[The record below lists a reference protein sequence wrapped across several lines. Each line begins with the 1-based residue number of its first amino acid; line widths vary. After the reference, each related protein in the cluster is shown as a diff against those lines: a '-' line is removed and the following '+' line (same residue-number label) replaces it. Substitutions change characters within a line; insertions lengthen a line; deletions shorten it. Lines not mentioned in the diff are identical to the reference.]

1 MIGRRVT
8 CLRSVRT
15 GAAARIAQR
24 AANAARWSFIQAT
37 VAFALYCAFTGS
49 VSAQQDSAPS
59 ALAARLDGL
68 VAGLMTREQVP
79 GAIAAVISGDEVIV
93 QGYGVAGPG
102 GQTAVGPDNVRFEI
116 GSVTKLFTWVAV
128 MMLVEE
134 GRLDLHAD
142 VSNYLPG
149 FDIPGGTP
157 LTLAHLMSH
166 RGGFEESYAIFDEDI
181 AALPRAQALAVAA
194 PDQVFPRGE
203 ITSYSNWGAALAGL
217 IVEDVS
223 GVPWEDFVQTR
234 ILDPLAMNDTT
245 LAERLR
251 QPDQPPLA
259 QSYTLQGGIARPAFR
274 IDIGAFGPA
283 GATASTAS
291 DMARFLR
298 FVMGDGALEGARL
311 LQPGTM
317 AQMRMRL
324 FEDRPQA
331 ADMAHGFQSRPRFG
345 TMVYGHGGGL
355 NEFLSNLV
363 FVPEIGAGVFISQNG
378 GAGASLPLLVPD
390 LILADLAAD
399 AGLTAPEAQPVPE
412 AAARAAEAAG
422 RYVTNR
428 RTFSGPGQA
437 LAALAPMSVVALSD
451 GALLIPTGTLPMPSR
466 FDPIAPD
473 LWQDAMGHRVTV
485 IRDAQGQ
492 ITRLADGTGA
502 QTHERVRGL
511 EDPVWLTVGF
521 ALALLLATTS
531 ILGLIW
537 RHGLRGGS
545 RIGAV
550 VAAVQGTGAVAIWA
564 LAASGVAMALAASRL
579 GSQFLFDQ
587 PQLTFEIFLGIV
599 TAIAVLA
606 AALAVSLP
614 FVWRAPGWSLWRRA
628 HLTAFALSL
637 IGLAGLMLNWGLA
650 FGGPI

>member
-1 MIGRRVT
+1 MV
-8 CLRSVRT
+8 
-15 GAAARIAQR
+15 
-24 AANAARWSFIQAT
+24 
-37 VAFALYCAFTGS
+37 VAIFCAFTGGL
-49 VSAQQDSAPS
+49 SAQQDSDLSP
-59 ALAARLDGL
+59 LAARLDGL
-68 VAGLMTREQVP
+68 AEGLMPREQVP
-79 GAIAAVISGDEVIV
+79 GAIAVVISGDEVIV
-93 QGYGVAGPG
+93 RGYGVAGPG

-116 GSVTKLFTWVAV
+116 GSITKLFTWVAV

-134 GRLDLHAD
+134 GRLDLRAD

-149 FDIPGGTP
+149 FDIPGGEP

-166 RGGFEESYAIFDEDI
+166 RGGFEESYAIFDQDI
-181 AALPRAQALAVAA
+181 AALPRAQALAAAA

-217 IVEDVS
+217 VVEEVS
-223 GVPWEDFVQTR
+223 GQPWEDFVQTR

-291 DMARFLR
+291 DMARFLQ
-298 FVMGDGALEGARL
+298 FLMSDGALEGARL
-311 LQPGTM
+311 LQLGTM
-317 AQMRMRL
+317 AQMRTRL
-324 FEDRPQA
+324 FEGRPQA

-363 FVPEIGAGVFISQNG
+363 FIPEIGAGVFISQNG
-378 GAGASLPLLVPD
+378 GAGASLPLLAPD

-399 AGLTAPEAQPVPE
+399 AGLTAPESQPVPE

-451 GALLIPTGTLPMPSR
+451 GALLIPTGTLPMPSQ

-521 ALALLLATTS
+521 ALAQLLATTS

-550 VAAVQGTGAVAIWA
+550 AAAVQGTGAVAVWA
-564 LAASGVAMALAASRL
+564 LAASGVAIALAASRL

-587 PQLTFEIFLGIV
+587 PQPTFEIFLGIA

-606 AALAVSLP
+606 AALAVLLP

>member
-1 MIGRRVT
+1 MIARLVR
-8 CLRSVRT
+8 CLCSVRR
-15 GAAARIAQR
+15 GATARVARR
-24 AANAARWSFIQAT
+24 AANAARWSSIRANLA
-37 VAFALYCAFTGS
+37 VAICCAFTGS
-49 VSAQQDSAPS
+49 VSAQQDSDVSP
-59 ALAARLDGL
+59 LAARVDGL
-68 VAGLMTREQVP
+68 VEGLMTREQVP
-79 GAIAAVISGDEVIV
+79 GAIMAVVSGDEVIV
-93 QGYGVAGPG
+93 RGYGVAGLD
-102 GQTAVGPDNVRFEI
+102 GQTAVSPDNVRFEI
-116 GSVTKLFTWVAV
+116 GSITKLFTWVAV
-128 MMLVEE
+128 IMLVEE
-134 GRLDLHAD
+134 GRLDLRAD
-142 VSNYLPG
+142 VNDYLPG
-149 FDIPGGTP
+149 FNVPGSAP
-157 LTLAHLMSH
+157 LTLADLMSH

-181 AALPRAQALAVAA
+181 AALPRAQALAAAA

-203 ITSYSNWGAALAGL
+203 VTSYSNWGAALAGL
-217 IVEDVS
+217 VVEEVS
-223 GVPWEDFVQTR
+223 GQPWEAFVQVR
-234 ILDPLAMNDTT
+234 ILNELAMNDTT

-259 QSYTLQGGIARPAFR
+259 QSYAVRGGIAHPAFR

-298 FVMGDGALEGARL
+298 FLMGDGALEGARL

-317 AQMRMRL
+317 AQMRTRL
-324 FEDRPQA
+324 FDDRPQA

-363 FVPEIGAGVFISQNG
+363 FIPEIGAGVFISQNG
-378 GAGASLPLLVPD
+378 GAGASLPLLAPD
-390 LILADLAAD
+390 LILADLASD

-412 AAARAAEAAG
+412 AVARAAEAAG

-428 RTFSGPGQA
+428 RTFSGPAQV
-437 LAALAPMSVVALSD
+437 LAALSPMKVVALSD
-451 GALLIPTGTLPMPSR
+451 GALLVPTGTLPMPSR
-466 FDPIAPD
+466 FDPIATD

-492 ITRLADGTGA
+492 ITRLADGSGA

-511 EDPVWLTVGF
+511 ADPVWLTVGF

-531 ILGLIW
+531 LVGLIW

-545 RIGAV
+545 RVGAV
-550 VAAVQGTGAVAIWA
+550 VATIQVAGAVAVWA
-564 LAASGVAMALAASRL
+564 LAIAGMAMALVALRL

-587 PQLTFEIFLGIV
+587 PQPTFEIFLGIAAAV
-599 TAIAVLA
+599 AVQTAVLA
-606 AALAVSLP
+606 LSLP
-614 FVWRAPGWSLWRRA
+614 FAWHAPGWSLWRRA
-628 HLTAFALSL
+628 HLTAFALAL
-637 IGLAGLMLNWGLA
+637 VALAGLMLNWGLA

>member
-1 MIGRRVT
+1 MIARLVT
-8 CLRSVRT
+8 CMSSVRG
-15 GAAARIAQR
+15 GAAARVAQR
-24 AANAARWSFIQAT
+24 AANAARWSFIQAI

-68 VAGLMTREQVP
+68 VEGLMTREQVP
-79 GAIAAVISGDEVIV
+79 GVIVAVVSGDEVIV
-93 QGYGVAGPG
+93 RGYGVAGLD

-116 GSVTKLFTWVAV
+116 GSITKLFTWVAV
-128 MMLVEE
+128 MMLVED
-134 GRLDLHAD
+134 GRLDLRAD
-142 VSNYLPG
+142 VTDYLPG
-149 FDIPGGTP
+149 FNVPGSEP

-166 RGGFEESYAIFDEDI
+166 RGGFEESYAIFDEAI
-181 AALPRAQALAVAA
+181 AALPRAQALAAAA

-217 IVEDVS
+217 VVEEVS
-223 GVPWEDFVQTR
+223 GQPWEDFVQTR

-298 FVMGDGALEGARL
+298 FLMGDGALEGARL
-311 LQPGTM
+311 LQPDTM
-317 AQMRMRL
+317 AQTRRRL

-345 TMVYGHGGGL
+345 TMIYGHGGGL

-363 FVPEIGAGVFISQNG
+363 FIPEIGAGVFISQNG
-378 GAGASLPLLVPD
+378 GAGVSLPLLAPD

-428 RTFSGPGQA
+428 RTFSGPAQV
-437 LAALAPMSVVALSD
+437 LAALSPLTVVALAD
-451 GALLIPTGTLPMPSR
+451 GALLVPTGTLPMPSR

-485 IRDAQGQ
+485 IRDAQGRV
-492 ITRLADGTGA
+492 TRLADGTGA

-511 EDPVWLTVGF
+511 ADPVWLTAGF

-531 ILGLIW
+531 LVGLIW

-550 VAAVQGTGAVAIWA
+550 VAAVQVAGAVTVWA
-564 LAASGVAMALAASRL
+564 LAAAGVAMALAASRL

-587 PQLTFEIFLGIV
+587 PQPTFEIFLGIAAAV
-599 TAIAVLA
+599 GVLA
-606 AALAVSLP
+606 VALVLSSP
-614 FVWRAPGWSLWRRA
+614 FVWRAPGWSLWRRT
-628 HLTAFALSL
+628 HQTAFTLAL